1 MQCLGIEVQ
10 GFRSPWSM
18 RASNWTLG
26 SSIKGFKTLVDIAK
40 HRRQFSVVS
49 APRFREGL
57 ARVRHSSHSW
67 TSPSGLSMSGSMVSA
82 MSKGFRGPPF
92 VGATRGMRILVAT
105 PVNDGKQVDM
115 EFDDGTAY
123 RFSV

>member
-1 MQCLGIEVQ
+1 
-10 GFRSPWSM
+10 M